1 MKKIVGLILLAV
13 MVLIAV
19 PAKSQIKFGIKGGL
33 NISSV
38 HFNKD
43 LVGKDNV
50 TGFNIGPMV
59 EVMAPIMGVGFD
71 AAILYSQKG
80 IGVKSEKDIKNDYI
94 DVPVNL
100 KWKFGLPIIKGY
112 LAAGPYVGFRVG
124 GDKLWDIPGSVGDQL
139 KAKSFNAGLNL
150 GAGVELIKHLQVG
163 FNYALG
169 LTDDYSAS
177 KLELNGKTEGGR
189 LRLPSCSKKNK
200 EYLMADKQRPD
211 FSSPAFFVTFGIAMN
226 IVRINKNKNEVR
238 RRYTPAPVGE

>member
-150 GAGVELIKHLQVG
+150 GYDLGYATGEMAAKILADGADVSAMPVEFAPNVTKKY
-163 FNYALG
+163 NAANCEALG
-169 LTDDYSAS
+169 ITPPSDYVAI
-177 KLELNGKTEGGR
+177 G
-189 LRLPSCSKKNK
+189 
-200 EYLMADKQRPD
+200 
-211 FSSPAFFVTFGIAMN
+211 
-226 IVRINKNKNEVR
+226 
-238 RRYTPAPVGE
+238 

>member
-13 MVLIAV
+13 MALIAV

-100 KWKFGLPIIKGY
+100 KWKFGLPIVKAY
-112 LAAGPYVGFRVG
+112 LAAGPYIGFRVG
-124 GDKLWDIPGSVGDQL
+124 GDKFWDIPGSVADQV
-139 KAKSFNAGLNL
+139 KAKNFSAGLNF
-150 GAGVELIKHLQVG
+150 GAGVELISHLQVG
-163 FNYALG
+163 FNYGLG
-169 LTDDYSAS
+169 LTDNYSIEKVNLSDGA
-177 KLELNGKTEGGR
+177 GKNRGWSITAAI
-189 LRLPSCSKKNK
+189 L
-200 EYLMADKQRPD
+200 
-211 FSSPAFFVTFGIAMN
+211 F
-226 IVRINKNKNEVR
+226 
-238 RRYTPAPVGE
+238 

>member
-100 KWKFGLPIIKGY
+100 KWKFGLPIIKDIWRLVRMSVSVWVAISYGI
-112 LAAGPYVGFRVG
+112 FR
-124 GDKLWDIPGSVGDQL
+124 DQ
-139 KAKSFNAGLNL
+139 S
-150 GAGVELIKHLQVG
+150 EI
-163 FNYALG
+163 
-169 LTDDYSAS
+169 S
-177 KLELNGKTEGGR
+177 
-189 LRLPSCSKKNK
+189 
-200 EYLMADKQRPD
+200 
-211 FSSPAFFVTFGIAMN
+211 
-226 IVRINKNKNEVR
+226 
-238 RRYTPAPVGE
+238 